1 MQILS
6 HFARI
11 LRKVGRGG
19 IKIDK
24 EDKGEG
30 GTGLAK
36 AVGRSPVNL
45 RNFNGSSGIPRGQG
59 IGAETEGHTDRA
71 TRA

>member
-1 MQILS
+1 M
-6 HFARI
+6 
-11 LRKVGRGG
+11 G

-36 AVGRSPVNL
+36 AVGRSHMNL
-45 RNFNGSSGIPRGQG
+45 RNFNGSSGIPRGRG
-59 IGAETEGHTDRA
+59 IGDPTEGCTDRA
-71 TRA
+71 TQA